1 MRIRKL
7 LTFGFIASCLLTGC
21 VDQSRGVNSTSSS
34 TNDTGINTKIIATS
48 VSVTEICDKLDLDLI
63 GVPQSSISTLPE
75 RYEGVTTIG
84 TAMSPDMELVGSM
97 NPDWV
102 ISPVSLMS
110 DLQPKYEEIQSEY
123 AFVNLNSVWGMYK
136 SIQELG
142 ELFDRQEQA
151 TDLVDEFVSYYD
163 AYQSKNQ
170 EKKSPKVLILMGLPG
185 SYVVATDNS
194 YVGSLVKMAG
204 GENVFGSE
212 QGDFVNINTEEIAKS
227 NPDIILRASHAMPEQ
242 VGEMFAEEFETN
254 DIWKHFDAVK
264 NGKVYDLPNGQFGM
278 SANFQYQDA
287 LETLQTILYGE
298 DA

>member
-7 LTFGFIASCLLTGC
+7 LAFGLITSCLLTGC
-21 VDQSRGVNSTSSS
+21 VDQSQGANSTSSS
-34 TNDTGINTKIIATS
+34 SQDTKIIATS
-48 VSVTEICDKLDLDLI
+48 VSVTEICDKLELDLI

-102 ISPVSLMS
+102 ISPVSLRS
-110 DLQPKYEEIQSEY
+110 DLQPKYEEIHSEY

-142 ELFDRQEQA
+142 KLFDRQEQA
-151 TDLVDEFVSYYD
+151 EALVDEFVSYYD
-163 AYQSKNQ
+163 EYQSKNK

-212 QGDFVNINTEEIAKS
+212 EGDFVNINTEEIAKS
-227 NPDIILRASHAMPEQ
+227 NPDVILRASHAMPEQ
-242 VGEMFAEEFETN
+242 VSEMFAQEFETN

-287 LETLQTILYGE
+287 LETLQIILYGE
-298 DA
+298 EL